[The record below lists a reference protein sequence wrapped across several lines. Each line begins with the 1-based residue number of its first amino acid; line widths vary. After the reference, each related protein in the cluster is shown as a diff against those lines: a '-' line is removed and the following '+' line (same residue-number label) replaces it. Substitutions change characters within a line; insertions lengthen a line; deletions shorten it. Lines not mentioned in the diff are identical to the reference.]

1 MKFREIERIRIEQ
14 LKSKGRTERVF
25 CHLII
30 FYIITKK
37 TKLFVSESIFCFNR
51 LNGFMVKWGKVN
63 VIAVRDQLKTVLVE
77 KWDQEAIMFGFG
89 NRKSMEKGS

>member
-1 MKFREIERIRIEQ
+1 M
-14 LKSKGRTERVF
+14 
-25 CHLII
+25 
-30 FYIITKK
+30 
-37 TKLFVSESIFCFNR
+37 SESIFCFNR